1 MWTKQSS
8 KVNSLPI
15 IVHVS
20 LMILKISFSCTF
32 QITIWTGIGFF
43 TCMYQNVSFNVKSPF
58 GHFLTEWTSPE
69 PLANLDWCL
78 QKWKAKLRH
87 LGKWSYECLLL
98 SCFERF
104 HLMLHLNSQYL
115 QENGLPPVC
124 IKMWVFILL
133 GAFIIFGQNGHPHC
147 LAPIN
152 TGPS

>member
-32 QITIWTGIGFF
+32 QITIWTGIWFF

-78 QKWKAKLRH
+78 QKWKGKLRH
-87 LGKWSYECLLL
+87 LANEIRNVYCFHALKGSIWCYIWNHNICMKMACLQYESKYVFLFCLVHSLFL
-98 SCFERF
+98 D
-104 HLMLHLNSQYL
+104 
-115 QENGLPPVC
+115 
-124 IKMWVFILL
+124 KMDT
-133 GAFIIFGQNGHPHC
+133 
-147 LAPIN
+147 PIA
-152 TGPS
+152 